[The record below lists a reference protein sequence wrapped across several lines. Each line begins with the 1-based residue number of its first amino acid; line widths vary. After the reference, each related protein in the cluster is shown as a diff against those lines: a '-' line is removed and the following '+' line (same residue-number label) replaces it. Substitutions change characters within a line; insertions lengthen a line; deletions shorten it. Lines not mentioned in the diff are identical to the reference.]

1 MAGRSAVEKGRLGP
15 FADGRGFGSGWGDLA
30 GVRIDDLGNGLVLL
44 RRAHYRDE
52 LDDGHVKANA
62 KVAENL
68 YRKVTGEGREAVT
81 AAIFWL
87 KTRAGWKETSVHEV
101 GGKDGRPVEM
111 EIVVPGARE
120 ILQQRLAAIQGRLEG
135 PPPARSKS

>member
-1 MAGRSAVEKGRLGP
+1 MTVGP
-15 FADGRGFGSGWGDLA
+15 GAEPARPPGSRPLRRGARG
-30 GVRIDDLGNGLVLL
+30 DDLGNGLVLL

-52 LDDGHVKANA
+52 LDDGHVKAKA

-68 YRKVTGEGREAVT
+68 YRKATGEGREAVT

-101 GGKDGRPVEM
+101 GGKDGRTVEM